1 MLANV
6 DLPNVHLPGS
16 DRFADSV
23 RHVQAYVRSE
33 PGAHANLMAA
43 ARQDPEG
50 MTVSLVALGAVL
62 LDLAAGA
69 FRLDPDAM
77 LDKVSAQV
85 AAAERGRSVS
95 PLDEQVASQP

>member
-1 MLANV
+1 M
-6 DLPNVHLPGS
+6 DLPSAHPPVS
-16 DRFADSV
+16 DRFAESV

-33 PGAHANLMAA
+33 PGAHASLMAA

-62 LDLAAGA
+62 LDLVAGA

-85 AAAERGRSVS
+85 SAAERGRSVS
-95 PLDEQVASQP
+95 PLTGQVPSQP

>member
-1 MLANV
+1 M
-6 DLPNVHLPGS
+6 HLPGTE
-16 DRFADSV
+16 RFVESV

-33 PGAHANLMAA
+33 PGAHASLMAA

-50 MTVSLVALGAVL
+50 MTASLVALGAVL

-85 AAAERGRSVS
+85 AAAGAGRSVS
-95 PLDEQVASQP
+95 PLSGRVLSQP